1 MFLNL
6 SSCQIIGFTGP
17 GSPFSFTSLL
27 IIMSAFSCFP
37 FASLSCGLLQARVKW
52 RRCFKL
58 YKHQSWKH
66 KLWQQCLRE
75 MVLHLQIQSFHGD
88 VKCSF
93 AGVRNTQKNGCC
105 HCCLFLKRR
114 INGHHKIISA
124 IIFDS
129 LLFCICACYS
139 KAKHEQLWRIISMIG
154 RHPVLLFVIT
164 LLTMCSLYPL
174 LTVQRAL
181 ARER

>member
-6 SSCQIIGFTGP
+6 SLCQVIGFTGP
-17 GSPFSFTSLL
+17 GRPFRFTSLF
-27 IIMSAFSCFP
+27 IIVPALSCFP
-37 FASLSCGLLQARVKW
+37 FASLSHAHVKW
-52 RRCFKL
+52 RRCFRL

-75 MVLHLQIQSFHGD
+75 MVLHLQIQCLHGD

-93 AGVRNTQKNGCC
+93 AGARNTQKNGCC

-129 LLFCICACYS
+129 LLFRICACYS
-139 KAKHEQLWRIISMIG
+139 EAKHEQLWRIISMIEL
-154 RHPVLLFVIT
+154 HPVLLFVIT
-164 LLTMCSLYPL
+164 LLTMCSLYTL
-174 LTVQRAL
+174 LTVQRAWV
-181 ARER
+181 RKR